1 MGRIGR
7 SIHLVGQSYRLLMQ
21 DKELMVLPLISGV
34 LIAVVA
40 ISFFFGFGIDGER
53 LAERRPEVIVP
64 LFLLYVV
71 TYAIGIFFQAAVV
84 AGATER
90 MRGGDP
96 TVASALAAAGRR
108 IGPILMWAVVAS
120 TVGVII
126 NRPTDLRLDRFLR
139 DDSPSAR
146 YRDALFFG
154 GPVMPQVIVS
164 LFHSDSAPQAPA
176 FHVLKGLYLSL
187 HPENLR
193 RLLES
198 SSARYRLYA
207 GFSGWAPRQLQSEI
221 QREGWYVLPADA
233 ETIFRKNM
241 EGVWQELVQRAEKRP
256 IAWTVDPRK

>member
-1 MGRIGR
+1 MALR
-7 SIHLVGQSYRLLMQ
+7 LVL
-21 DKELMVLPLISGV
+21 
-34 LIAVVA
+34 
-40 ISFFFGFGIDGER
+40 
-53 LAERRPEVIVP
+53 
-64 LFLLYVV
+64 
-71 TYAIGIFFQAAVV
+71 
-84 AGATER
+84 
-90 MRGGDP
+90 
-96 TVASALAAAGRR
+96 LAAALAIAGLAGAQQNEPPNGIFLVAKPGLVDPNFRQT
-108 IGPILMWAVVAS
+108 VVLVTQAQDYS

-164 LFHSDSAPQAPA
+164 LFRSDSAPQAPA

-256 IAWTVDPRK
+256 IAWTVESRK